1 MRFMKTSAPLLLPLL
16 RSRAQGEVIAWLVL
30 HADSSF
36 SLTEVA
42 AATETSVP
50 TVKREVDRLV
60 EAGLAS
66 ETRSGNQ
73 RLIRATTD
81 HPVYKPL
88 AELMAVTFGPVAIL
102 SDLLVDVAGVDEAL
116 VYGSWAA
123 RYADRPGAVPGDIDV
138 LVVGSADR
146 HDLETVSEEAERRLR
161 REVNIRRV
169 SPERWT
175 DDSDDSFRATV
186 LSRPVVRLR
195 GLSDD

>member
-1 MRFMKTSAPLLLPLL
+1 MKTSAPLLLPLL

-73 RLIRATTD
+73 RLIKATTD

-175 DDSDDSFRATV
+175 GDSDDSFRATV

>member
-1 MRFMKTSAPLLLPLL
+1 MKTSVPLLLPLL

-73 RLIRATTD
+73 RLIRATTY

>member
-1 MRFMKTSAPLLLPLL
+1 MKTSAPLLLPLL

-73 RLIRATTD
+73 RLIRATTY